1 MNRYFL
7 RTSIGTS
14 IGTSIAIIGSVMLAS
29 PQAQA
34 QSNPLASCLSPT
46 GRPLYSQSPYGNG
59 LQTRLAVADFRTT
72 GDCLLTRDTQTG
84 LEWLDL
90 NATVNRSYDDVA
102 AGFGGY
108 TTAGFRF
115 ATRSEVDQL
124 FVNAIATVVDSEGSP
139 IGQRALL
146 PETLGATFASS
157 GPGAVLFGSGL
168 FGSPDASGRLGLASY
183 EALANSLA
191 TVVTTTGGDQSR
203 SATNAYAGSFLV
215 RTTKGEVT
223 AVPTP
228 ALLPGLLGMAAAVR
242 KRRKAGQNG

>member
-1 MNRYFL
+1 MNRYL
-7 RTSIGTS
+7 TVASIGV
-14 IGTSIAIIGSVMLAS
+14 IGSVMLAS

-34 QSNPLASCLSPT
+34 QSNPLTSCVSPT
-46 GRPLYSQSPYGNG
+46 GRQLYPQSPYGDG
-59 LQTRLAVADFRTT
+59 LQTLLAVADFRSA
-72 GDCLLTRDTQTG
+72 GDCLLTQDKKTG

-108 TTAGFRF
+108 TTTQDFRF
-115 ATRSEVDQL
+115 ASRSEVDQL
-124 FVNAIATVVDSEGSP
+124 FSNAIATVVGAGGTS
-139 IGQRALL
+139 IGQRAIL

-157 GPGAVLFGSGL
+157 GQGAVLFGAGL

-191 TVVTTTGGDQSR
+191 PVVTETGGSQAR

-215 RTTKGEVT
+215 RTTKGDVT

-228 ALLPGLLGMAAAVR
+228 ALLPGLLGMIAAVR
-242 KRRKAGQNG
+242 KRMKAESEA

>member
-1 MNRYFL
+1 MNRYRF
-7 RTSIGTS
+7 TAAIGV
-14 IGTSIAIIGSVMLAS
+14 IGSVMLAS

-34 QSNPLASCLSPT
+34 QSNPLTSCLSPT
-46 GRPLYSQSPYGNG
+46 GRSLYPQSPYGDG
-59 LQTRLAVADFRTT
+59 LQTRLAVADFRST
-72 GDCLLTRDTQTG
+72 GDCLLTQDTQTG

-108 TTAGFRF
+108 TTTAGFRF
-115 ATRSEVDQL
+115 ASRSEVDQL
-124 FVNAIATVVDSEGSP
+124 FSNAIATVIGAGSP

-191 TVVTTTGGDQSR
+191 TVTTATNGSQSR
-203 SATNAYAGSFLV
+203 SVTNAYAGSFLV
-215 RTTKGEVT
+215 RTTKGDVT

-228 ALLPGLLGMAAAVR
+228 ALLPGLLGMIAAVR
-242 KRRKAGQNG
+242 QRMKSESDA

>member
-1 MNRYFL
+1 MNRYRL
-7 RTSIGTS
+7 IAAIG
-14 IGTSIAIIGSVMLAS
+14 AIGSVMLAS
-29 PQAQA
+29 PQVQA

-46 GRPLYSQSPYGNG
+46 GRSLYAQSPYGDG
-59 LQTRLAVADFRTT
+59 LQSRLAVADFRSA
-72 GDCLLTRDTQTG
+72 GDCLLTQDTQTG

-108 TTAGFRF
+108 TTTAGFRF
-115 ATRSEVDQL
+115 ASRSEVDQL
-124 FVNAIATVVDSEGSP
+124 FSNAIATVIGTDGGS

-168 FGSPDASGRLGLASY
+168 FGSPDASGRLGRASY

-191 TVVTTTGGDQSR
+191 TVTTATNGSQSR
-203 SATNAYAGSFLV
+203 SVTNAYTGSFLV
-215 RTTKGEVT
+215 RTTKGDVT

-228 ALLPGLLGMAAAVR
+228 ALLPGLLGMIAAVR
-242 KRRKAGQNG
+242 QRMKSESDA